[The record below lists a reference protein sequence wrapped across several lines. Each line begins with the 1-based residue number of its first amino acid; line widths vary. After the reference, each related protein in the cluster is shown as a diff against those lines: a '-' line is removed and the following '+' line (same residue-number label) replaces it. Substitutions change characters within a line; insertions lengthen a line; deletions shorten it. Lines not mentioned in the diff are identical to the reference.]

1 VPSVNNRVPSTL
13 LVVAA
18 DDSDPK
24 PGDFD
29 AEFAGIGPD
38 DVRLVESSADA
49 TVSIQV
55 VVQGDDA
62 ARLER
67 VAKAR
72 GQRPSELVADLLREA
87 ERPAA

>member
-1 VPSVNNRVPSTL
+1 MAT
-13 LVVAA
+13 
-18 DDSDPK
+18 DDPDPQ

-29 AEFAGIGPD
+29 AELKRVDPA
-38 DVRLVESSADA
+38 DVLVVEPSADG
-49 TVSIQV
+49 VLSIQV

-72 GQRPSELVADLLREA
+72 GQRLSEVVADLLREA
-87 ERPAA
+87 ERPAS